1 MNKKQIDKMIVGL
14 KELTKGT
21 LPIIQIVETDA
32 DKKLMLKS
40 LKGKRGVK
48 NITVRSREEHDGIQR
63 RIKEEIKKDTKSRI
77 AKLERAE
84 SRLAITRVSALF

>member
-32 DKKLMLKS
+32 DKNLMLKS

-63 RIKEEIKKDTKSRI
+63 RIKETIEKDTKSRL
-77 AKLERAE
+77 AKLERIE
-84 SRLAITRVSALF
+84 SS